1 MTTQANR
8 TINAFN
14 NNVILECGSST
25 VGVAGAAAFTFQ
37 SVNNSEVHF
46 NVGLYDSGMTSVEAE
61 GNLQIQGGIK
71 SQKGDRAVSIIAH
84 KGDMILQAVT
94 DGSWVRIKGKNIAI
108 EATNQLALT
117 ANDIQIGHKTG
128 DTKSIQMNAYK
139 IDLGKPKD
147 GNMSDILKTRSL
159 ANAFSKSMVADIVM
173 GSLGTNTNIGL

>member
-1 MTTQANR
+1 MTQENR

-14 NNVILECGSST
+14 NNVVLECGSST
-25 VGVAGAAAFTFQ
+25 VGVAGPAAFTFQ

-117 ANDIQIGHKTG
+117 ANEIQIGHKTG
-128 DTKSIQMNAYK
+128 DTNSIQMNAYK
-139 IDLGKPKD
+139 IDVGIPKD
-147 GNMSDILKTRSL
+147 GNLAVLLKTKSV
-159 ANAFSKSMVADIVM
+159 ATSFTKSMVADMVNDSFAI
-173 GSLGTNTNIGL
+173 NTNIGLA

>member
-14 NNVILECGSST
+14 NNVVLECGSST
-25 VGVAGAAAFTFQ
+25 VGTCGAAAFTFQ
-37 SVNNSEVHF
+37 AVNPSQEHF
-46 NVGLYDSGMTSVEAE
+46 NVGLYENGLTSVESE

-94 DGSWVRIKGKNIAI
+94 DGSWIRIKGKNIAI

-128 DTKSIQMNAYK
+128 DTKSIQLNAYK

-147 GNMSDILKTRSL
+147 GNVSDLLKTRSRVK
-159 ANAFSKSMVADIVM
+159 AFSKSMVADMVM
-173 GSLGTNTNIGL
+173 GGIGMNTNIGL